1 MALYGAAEA
10 AVAANLPCEVI
21 VHIFSFLSPWDR
33 LRASSVCSRWREC
46 LFYPCLW
53 PELWLRL
60 RGSAAER
67 CRLDFLMKK
76 CGSFVRELR
85 VDFEGVLGDG
95 GLGSESAAAVPGLG
109 GGGLETL
116 KAYMEEVLCVL
127 RSVRSNRNLQKLSVF
142 GDSHP
147 LELEEKQSRE
157 IQQLIEEVLGNSKHL
172 KWLSLGFF
180 LEVVTPTT
188 LAALPQSSANCIEH
202 LSLLDTHFI
211 DTAPVIEAVELE
223 RFLNLRSLALDFCY
237 FTAEVTRVLAN
248 SNHVP
253 LHRLSLVIHHLS
265 MSNIHMLDNMPQDA
279 DWKVL
284 TRHCANLHVYIMA
297 FSVRNDIL
305 LRILKPS
312 IPLERIHFD
321 SSTNGVSGAVI
332 DLISMQYDK
341 SLTHFLLIKEDVEQ
355 GINGFPDLEPN
366 ENEDPLVMLAW
377 RCKKLS
383 HLSIHGYVVWAHN
396 LIAIARLR
404 GPELQVLEVT
414 EESINYDE
422 YVMVDVAGDPVRLI
436 EEVSFGLRKRW
447 HPVMKNEI
455 LYVCSEATCYFYKEM
470 QRFSEGI

>member
-1 MALYGAAEA
+1 MALCGASATVAE
-10 AVAANLPCEVI
+10 VLPCEVI

-46 LFYPCLW
+46 LFYPSLW
-53 PELWLRL
+53 PELRLRL
-60 RGSAAER
+60 RGSDAER

-85 VDFEGVLGDG
+85 VEFEGS
-95 GLGSESAAAVPGLG
+95 GSESAAELG
-109 GGGLETL
+109 TGELVTL
-116 KAYMEEVLCVL
+116 KAYVDEMVCVL
-127 RSVRSNRNLQKLSVF
+127 RSVRTNRNLQKLSVF
-142 GDSHP
+142 GDIY
-147 LELEEKQSRE
+147 LQEQGEKQPYE

-172 KWLSLGFF
+172 KWLSLGFMM
-180 LEVVTPTT
+180 EVVTPTT

-211 DTAPVIEAVELE
+211 NKSPVVEAVELE
-223 RFLNLRSLALDFCY
+223 RFLNLRSLALDFCD
-237 FTAEVTRVLAN
+237 FTADVTRVLAN

-253 LHRLSLVIHHLS
+253 LHRLSLL
-265 MSNIHMLDNMPQDA
+265 MSNIHALDNMPQDA

-297 FSVRNDIL
+297 FNVRNDIL

-321 SSTNGVSGAVI
+321 SSTNGISGDVV
-332 DLISMQYDK
+332 DLITQQYNK
-341 SLTHFLLIKEDVEQ
+341 SLTHLLLIKDVEQ
-355 GINGFPDLEPN
+355 GINGFPDVGSDR
-366 ENEDPLVMLAW
+366 NEDPMVILAW
-377 RCKKLS
+377 KCRKLS

-404 GPELQVLEVT
+404 GPGLQVLEVT
-414 EESINYDE
+414 EESINFDAA
-422 YVMVDVAGDPVRLI
+422 MTPLDGDPMHNLI
-436 EEVSFGLRKRW
+436 EEVSLGLGKRW

-455 LYVCSEATCYFYKEM
+455 LYVFSETARYFYKEM